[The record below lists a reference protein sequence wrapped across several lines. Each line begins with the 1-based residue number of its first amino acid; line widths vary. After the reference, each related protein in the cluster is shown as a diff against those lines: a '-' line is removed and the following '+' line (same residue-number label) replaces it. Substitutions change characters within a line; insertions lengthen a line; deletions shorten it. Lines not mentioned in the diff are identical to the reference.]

1 MEYITA
7 STDDAAAS
15 TDSKRIKLIH
25 DRVKQIRLS
34 EKMGVR
40 YMQRWEEIAYARQD
54 GIAEGRTE
62 GFAEGRSEG
71 IAEGRSEGLVKGR
84 LEGIAEGRS
93 EGEERLLIKMICKK
107 LQKGRTPD
115 VIVEELEEE
124 PEKIRRICEAA
135 ARYAPDYDNE
145 KIYQALHETDSISEG
160 GEKKPS

>member
-1 MEYITA
+1 MRKAYDT
-7 STDDAAAS
+7 AAS

-54 GIAEGRTE
+54 GIAEG
-62 GFAEGRSEG
+62 
-71 IAEGRSEGLVKGR
+71 LV
-84 LEGIAEGRS
+84 EGRS

-107 LQKGRTPD
+107 LQKGRTPED
-115 VIVEELEEE
+115 IVEEMEEELEEG

-135 ARYAPDYDNE
+135 AEYAPDYDNE

>member
-40 YMQRWEEIAYARQD
+40 YMQRWEEIAYAKQD
-54 GIAEGRTE
+54 
-62 GFAEGRSEG
+62 
-71 IAEGRSEGLVKGR
+71 
-84 LEGIAEGRS
+84 GRS
-93 EGEERLLIKMICKK
+93 EGEERFLIKMICKK
-107 LQKGRTPD
+107 LQKGRTQEA
-115 VIVEELEEE
+115 IVEEMEEELEEA

-135 ARYAPDYDNE
+135 AGYAPDYDNE
-145 KIYQALHETDSISEG
+145 KIYQALHEAETEEDETNQ
-160 GEKKPS
+160 E